1 MQECYQKGEIWILC
15 EGICHDVARC
25 PSKSWSSCMKKVV
38 GRSHTQ
44 RISMSKSTMDG
55 DVVDKAIGW
64 GIFSKLWCLWSQC
77 TRTTNRDSKGQ
88 LSICTVDEQLT
99 LGLLK
104 RLETHKATRMN
115 GISSRLLKLTAPGI
129 AGRLTHL
136 FNCSLK
142 TGEIP
147 SEWKSANITPV
158 FKKGKKADVNN
169 YRPLSVLPIIAKVF

>member
-1 MQECYQKGEIWILC
+1 MVLVIPMY
-15 EGICHDVARC
+15 
-25 PSKSWSSCMKKVV
+25 
-38 GRSHTQ
+38 
-44 RISMSKSTMDG
+44 
-55 DVVDKAIGW
+55 
-64 GIFSKLWCLWSQC
+64 

-129 AGRLTHL
+129 AVRLTHL

-169 YRPLSVLPIIAKVF
+169 YMQTCISASNYCQSVLEKCSQATACTNT